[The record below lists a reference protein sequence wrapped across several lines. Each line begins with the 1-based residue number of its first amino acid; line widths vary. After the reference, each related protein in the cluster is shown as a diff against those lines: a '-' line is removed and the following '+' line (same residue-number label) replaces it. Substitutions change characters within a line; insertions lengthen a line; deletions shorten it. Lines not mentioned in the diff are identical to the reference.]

1 MRLCAQRVI
10 VTALFILAIPWA
22 APWLATT
29 AAAQGETVVLA
40 DPNDLYYVLAE
51 EIAQRE
57 GIPLLRSLD
66 QVLEQMPV
74 FLLWVASPAHL
85 SERVLV
91 DFALAVRDKPSAISV
106 GIISGTTM
114 TAARELWL
122 RADQVKGERFV
133 VATAANPHGNIEAG
147 ITTYDDG
154 LETERPLTRATLVR
168 WLADADYLTFSGHGG
183 SSWLGLDKDSK
194 LQSGHIP
201 SLPNSVIA
209 TGSCNTFQPWADGS
223 IALAFVER
231 GAAAYAGFV
240 FSPNAGFLIGIY
252 GGLPF
257 RYTWPE
263 FPIGHVVQ
271 VQNHGTLQGFA
282 QIPFYFVLGDPRIA
296 LQSQAPYR
304 LVDDQV
310 SGKARVLEY
319 ADAPAGLVPVHIP
332 GGAKYGFVE
341 IVGVSAAWDREPF
354 YNARL
359 QMEDIQGDKYILF
372 SHAGGGFSLRLHLQP
387 SLWWVAGNMIHD
399 ALDFTLIYLVGPEAI
414 IISLVLAAVLLGW
427 SVLRRWAHM
436 RVLFPAALTG
446 LGFAALHGLYTL
458 ARIDDVTITSKHVVF
473 RSSVLFATFVSAT
486 AGAFLFLSARSRLG
500 RAAAVPVAAGW
511 TLAATV
517 SGFGV
522 VGLGNTFFV
531 RPKLGTG
538 LWNYTNALQ
547 PLIVL
552 VIECILFAVV
562 FSMLQRCI
570 WPAQNGGAAT
580 KEETNT

>member
-1 MRLCAQRVI
+1 MRICVQRAI
-10 VTALFILAIPWA
+10 VTALLILSVSWA
-22 APWLATT
+22 APWWATPV
-29 AAAQGETVVLA
+29 AAQGNTVALA
-40 DPNDLYYVLAE
+40 DPSDPYSILAE

-57 GIPLLRSLD
+57 GIPLLHSLD

-91 DFALAVRDKPSAISV
+91 DFALAVRDQASAISV

-122 RADQVKGERFV
+122 RADRVKGERFV

-147 ITTYDDG
+147 ITSYDHG
-154 LETERPLTRATLVR
+154 SVTERTLTRANLVQG
-168 WLADADYLTFSGHGG
+168 LADADYLTFSGHGG
-183 SSWLGLDKDSK
+183 SSWLGLEKGSK

-209 TGSCNTFQPWADGS
+209 TGSCNTFQPWTDGS

-282 QIPFYFVLGDPRIA
+282 QIPYYFLLGDPRIA
-296 LQSQAPYR
+296 LQAQAPYR
-304 LVDDQV
+304 LIDDQV

-332 GGAKYGFVE
+332 GGARYRFVD
-341 IVGVSAAWDREPF
+341 VTGVSAAWDREPF

-359 QMEDIQGDKYILF
+359 QMEDIQGDKYVLF
-372 SHAGGGFSLRLHLQP
+372 SHSGGDFSLRLYRQP
-387 SLWWVAGNMIHD
+387 SLCWVAGDVIRD
-399 ALDFTLIYLVGPEAI
+399 ALDFTLIYLAGPEAI

-427 SVLRRWAHM
+427 SLLRRRAHM
-436 RVLFPAALTG
+436 RALLPAALIG
-446 LGFAALHGLYTL
+446 LVFAALHGLYAL
-458 ARIDDVTITSKHVVF
+458 ARIDAITITSKHVVF
-473 RSSVLFATFVSAT
+473 RSSVLLATFVCAT
-486 AGAFLFLSARSRLG
+486 VGAFLFLSARSRLS

-522 VGLGNTFFV
+522 VGLGNTYFV

-547 PLIVL
+547 PLVVL
-552 VIECILFAVV
+552 LIECILFAAV
-562 FSMLQRCI
+562 FSMLQRSI
-570 WPAQNGGAAT
+570 WPGVHGGVAT
-580 KEETNT
+580 KEETNE